1 MKERNMIKRALVLA
15 LAIFCLSVTAIS
27 QTAAAPAPTPVPKPK
42 PEHFAGVLSFP
53 RAVTTAT
60 WADVRINHYSSD
72 ATAKR
77 LAALFLEG
85 GQDALVDA
93 LEKLKPIGKASVSG
107 RVGFFDIKLARSRKT
122 PTGRRVIAVS
132 DRPIGFLEAYNS
144 SRSTDYK
151 LGIVVMD
158 LKMNKKGKEVGEGQL
173 IYAAKVKINKK
184 GQLEIEYLGID
195 PMPFRNIRRQ

>member
-1 MKERNMIKRALVLA
+1 
-15 LAIFCLSVTAIS
+15 
-27 QTAAAPAPTPVPKPK
+27 
-42 PEHFAGVLSFP
+42 
-53 RAVTTAT
+53 
-60 WADVRINHYSSD
+60 
-72 ATAKR
+72 

-93 LEKLKPIGKASVSG
+93 LEKLKPIGKAQLSH
-107 RVGFFDIKLARSRKT
+107 RVGFFDLKLVRSRKT

-151 LGIVVMD
+151 LGIIVMD
-158 LKMNKKGKEVGEGQL
+158 LKFNKKGKEVGEGQL

-195 PMPFRNIRRQ
+195 PMPLRNIRRQ

>member
-1 MKERNMIKRALVLA
+1 MSKRAIVLA
-15 LAIFCLSVTAIS
+15 FAICCLSVRAIC
-27 QTAAAPAPTPVPKPK
+27 QTAAAPTPAPKPK
-42 PEHFAGVLSFP
+42 PEHFAGVVSFP
-53 RAVTTAT
+53 RAPASTAT

-93 LEKLKPIGKASVSG
+93 LEKLKPIGKAQLSH
-107 RVGFFDIKLARSRKT
+107 RVGFFDLKLVRSRKT

-151 LGIVVMD
+151 LGIIVMD
-158 LKMNKKGKEVGEGQL
+158 LKFNKKGKEVGEGQL

-195 PMPFRNIRRQ
+195 PMPLRNIRRQ